1 MGKKTEDFDFKS
13 SYVISE
19 QRVSLG
25 VVQGLDVLLH
35 TEKGSDLTNWD
46 KQRKKEKARS
56 QFKITSSTRA
66 FSVFHLWCCLGDV

>member
-1 MGKKTEDFDFKS
+1 MYGKKKTEDFDFKS

-56 QFKITSSTRA
+56 
-66 FSVFHLWCCLGDV
+66 